1 MLKIRTLVLFVT
13 FPILMLDEIKII
25 DEIRIY
31 IFKKFII
38 STYAAFLWCMSTM
51 IIAVTENRDL
61 QSYPYWFISGVAI
74 LFKY

>member
-31 IFKKFII
+31 IFKKIII